1 MTAAKRAAMKTI
13 YGIYASPEA
22 AQQMVD
28 VLAAAGP
35 ELHFHRRQIVVYSSE
50 PFDGYDFSDEHAHT
64 HLFRL
69 AVLGGLIGGCC
80 GYALTSFT
88 QRAYP
93 LITGGMPI
101 ASPWTNGIIV
111 YELGMLGAIVFTVG
125 TLLGSARLP
134 RFKAPLSD
142 PAMWEGKILVGVAD
156 PPENSRSE
164 LIARLRRAGALDV
177 KEFQDGGKVDA
188 ARAQPAKDRSD
199 G

>member
-1 MTAAKRAAMKTI
+1 
-13 YGIYASPEA
+13 
-22 AQQMVD
+22 MVD
-28 VLAAAGP
+28 ALAAAGP
-35 ELHFHRRQIVVYSSE
+35 ELRFERRQIVVYSGE
-50 PFDGYDFSDEHAHT
+50 PFDGYDFSDEHADT

-69 AVLGGLIGGCC
+69 AALGGLIGGCC
-80 GYALTSFT
+80 GYALTSLT

-93 LITGGMPI
+93 LLTGGMPI

-111 YELGMLGAIVFTVG
+111 YELGMLGAIVFTIA

-156 PPENSRSE
+156 PPENSRNE
-164 LIARLRRAGALDV
+164 LIARLRRAGALEV
-177 KEFQDGGKVDA
+177 KEFQDGGEAEAEA